1 MLLRANAGSPDR
13 MFRIEASPGV
23 THDQLD
29 SVRSTSDTSTA
40 LAPLFFGSRNA
51 GINDPTELA
60 VMPAGPILDLERFA
74 SIEGPG
80 VATEHR
86 RRKKTHAH

>member
-1 MLLRANAGSPDR
+1 
-13 MFRIEASPGV
+13 V
-23 THDQLD
+23 
-29 SVRSTSDTSTA
+29 SDTSTA

-74 SIEGPG
+74 SIE
-80 VATEHR
+80 AR
-86 RRKKTHAH
+86 A